1 MMGNLVHKTRAVQV
15 WADVDEGIADLV
27 AYLNTIPGVRTF
39 ASCQGTIEEGGAEP
53 YRPYVM
59 VAWSEAATLARLQ
72 TEFDVTF
79 DVGAGPSDQW
89 CSVHP
94 RAHKTQDAELCV

>member
-1 MMGNLVHKTRAVQV
+1 MGNLLHKTRPVRV

-27 AYLNTIPGVRTF
+27 VYLNTIFGIRTF
-39 ASCQGTIEEGGAEP
+39 ASCQGTIGESGDEP

-59 VAWSEAATLARLQ
+59 VSWPDKATLARLQ
-72 TEFDVTF
+72 WEFDITF

-94 RAHKTQDAELCV
+94 RGI